1 VILEVENI
9 ARANCAVIAIWNNPH
24 LSPKKRSYFMQ
35 SDQINELMSALNR
48 AQLAMVPAK
57 RDAENPFFHSRYA
70 DLSTVWDA
78 LHPFRVEGIVL
89 TQSPQESPDGYIVLD
104 TQMTHA
110 ASGQWIRSRLKMRVS
125 KDDPQG
131 YGSAITYARRY
142 ALGAMSGLVTEE
154 DDDAN
159 AATHGKTSD
168 QKFAVIPNT
177 PRPIPAKPVIVPPAG
192 SEGLTAAFIWRV
204 GKHKGESIATI
215 PVDYLEWFA
224 REGKM
229 ADHVEQA
236 NLELDRRNNQPS
248 IAFDDQ
254 APTFAEE
261 GA

>member
-1 VILEVENI
+1 
-9 ARANCAVIAIWNNPH
+9 
-24 LSPKKRSYFMQ
+24 MQ

-57 RDAENPFFHSRYA
+57 KDSENPFFHSRYA

-78 LHPFRVEGIVL
+78 LHIFRTEGIVF
-89 TQSPQESPDGYIVLD
+89 TQSPQESPDGYIVMD

-142 ALGAMSGLVTEE
+142 ALGAMTGLVTEE

-159 AATHGKTSD
+159 AAMPPKPQAAPKTYE
-168 QKFAVIPNT
+168 QKFPH
-177 PRPIPAKPVIVPPAG
+177 PAPVKPVPTSSATVQPT
-192 SEGLTAAFIWRV
+192 EAAFIWRV
-204 GKHKGESIATI
+204 GKHQGESIATI

-224 REGKM
+224 REGKR

-236 NLELDRRNNQPS
+236 NLELDCRNNQPTLDM
-248 IAFDDQ
+248 AG
-254 APTFAEE
+254 TE

>member
-1 VILEVENI
+1 
-9 ARANCAVIAIWNNPH
+9 
-24 LSPKKRSYFMQ
+24 MQ

-57 RDAENPFFHSRYA
+57 KDSENPFFHSRYA

-78 LHPFRVEGIVL
+78 LYPFRVEGIVF

-154 DDDAN
+154 DDDGN
-159 AATHGKTSD
+159 AATQGKTSFD
-168 QKFAVIPNT
+168 KFTAIASKVDTYQASGPA
-177 PRPIPAKPVIVPPAG
+177 PKPMLAKPANVAPEPSPAPSAG
-192 SEGLTAAFIWRV
+192 FIWRV
-204 GKHKGESIATI
+204 GKHKGESIVTI
-215 PVDYLEWFA
+215 PASYLEWFA

-236 NLELDRRNNQPS
+236 SLELDRRNSQINLVMDEP
-248 IAFDDQ
+248 ALV
-254 APTFAEE
+254 EE